1 MLTAAVRC
9 WKNFIR
15 DKFGVKV
22 RSIELNVNQRCSGMM
37 ASATDIEESV
47 LAGRRR
53 KGCCLRAD
61 LSDGRLMDRAA
72 SGWFAVISGRELIFA
87 SSIMIASHSVWPAHR
102 LLPEDWSRRP
112 GGTGP
117 WPQTGK

>member
-1 MLTAAVRC
+1 MLTGSG
-9 WKNFIR
+9 KMLENFIR

-53 KGCCLRAD
+53 KGRCLRAD
-61 LSDGRLMDRAA
+61 RAHDL
-72 SGWFAVISGRELIFA
+72 F
-87 SSIMIASHSVWPAHR
+87 PAKR
-102 LLPEDWSRRP
+102 KRTVPFRMRY
-112 GGTGP
+112 G
-117 WPQTGK
+117 